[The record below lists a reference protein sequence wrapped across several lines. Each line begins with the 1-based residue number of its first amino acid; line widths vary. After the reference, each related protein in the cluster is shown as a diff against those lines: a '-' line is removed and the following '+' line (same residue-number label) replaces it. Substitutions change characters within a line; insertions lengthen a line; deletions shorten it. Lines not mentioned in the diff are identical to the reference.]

1 MRRALLHAHHV
12 LEIDP
17 RHLAVLQAPIV
28 LATLAQHG
36 TRVQVHVLRPHVSQT
51 TTHILTV
58 LALHVLHIQ
67 EMLMGEIANAMQALQ
82 VRTLMARIALNARQ
96 AHTLWR
102 GSKSV
107 LIVLRANTH
116 QQKARE
122 AELPA
127 RIVLQT
133 HFRLLEVLQAQ
144 LVPVLL
150 TLR

>member
-1 MRRALLHAHHV
+1 
-12 LEIDP
+12 
-17 RHLAVLQAPIV
+17 V
-28 LATLAQHG
+28 LAF
-36 TRVQVHVLRPHVSQT
+36 
-51 TTHILTV
+51 
-58 LALHVLHIQ
+58 HVLHIQ

-102 GSKSV
+102 GSKFV

-127 RIVLQT
+127 RIVLQA
-133 HFRLLEVLQAQ
+133 HSRLLEVLQAQ